1 MKSKINLKKYSRKNN
16 KKIKCSRKMM
26 KGGSFRSSFN
36 NMGKSMSKRNKSMP
50 SNFLINSEK
59 YPIYIP
65 PHNKKKLELEDL
77 YNCSIKRQ
85 ENLGFFEKYEYE
97 MKDDKSYEK
106 MNSKYLYRKKN
117 ADKEINEVF
126 NVYELTN
133 TNIGIEYN
141 KNKEKDKIGIFYEIS
156 LIDLN
161 VDLIQ
166 LAINTN
172 SLSISK
178 DPNNGSSYLGFTNNF
193 PALVYNNDRESF
205 TYTSRTNAKWTT
217 IYEDNTFDRDDIF
230 EITNSN
236 PNYPHPSHTPKF
248 SEQNKITNQDLYM
261 QKYTEIKD
269 RLLSGDDIK
278 DLLEQDIFRMRVKV
292 ECENDESLADL
303 AKLDFIISQNIN
315 WVLKNALWLEKYLEI
330 RTVDNSLKAK
340 QLLTLIGKKYEC
352 DLSNLD
358 EHYIIVDEMTIDGIK
373 YVICGYPEKKMKEII
388 LNFWQENVDT
398 SNETDIFFYNE
409 LKKLHKLKETLKLL
423 IDFYNFKEPLS
434 SKNIKDNTKELYKFF
449 STKIDARF
457 KNISKLFTEFYE
469 NNKILKDEKEYKNFI
484 ENYLE
489 NAQNYYNEIA
499 KQYFD
504 KIMTTIRYIFIVF
517 IKNVDDTLRP
527 MIFNI
532 KEFEKKHIPI
542 LERLNKLVK
551 NELPYKF
558 GIIEDEYK
566 SEYKYNP
573 ISSYD
578 NKEEY
583 NSNNEYKLFYSS
595 YKYGNFFHINTEYI
609 HTMGNIYR
617 KDYEYK
623 QSITL
628 EEIIYACNVN
638 SEINSLISYWKAVKL
653 NYNVREYDLSFPSL
667 KQIKSRSDIVYDKY
681 EADIKSKEVLS
692 DKKITINKSFDKIF
706 DEIFNNKNLKN
717 SKIKIIMIY
726 KINIQSY
733 KIILKYTNNENIDE
747 IYILE
752 IESSITELIDNII
765 NKLYD
770 NIILN
775 KISKIITFNDS
786 DRPIFFKV
794 ISIDVITEKDYKK
807 IFTYNPII
815 LYYINQHK
823 RTNSIKK
830 EIFQNNLNKLI
841 PKNTQLNNIDNN
853 IMNKVLNTYN
863 KTQNDIIDTSIYYM
877 NAMLNVNNIKILSYL
892 INLYNIEIY
901 KIYPWIVKNFLE
913 DKYYNDAENYKNNLY
928 CNNRLYYS
936 NKFTGC
942 DTKMCDDSYIN
953 CVYYNI
959 NNCGYDFIETID
971 NQLNKIVIYIIP
983 SNLNTTNQTHKFLS
997 NINDVDFNSKQMIFE
1012 LDKLYLS
1019 KNSIIYTH
1027 TFPNIIYFCLHFHI
1041 INTDNYKREK
1051 HFTEKGT
1058 YIIQD
1063 IFTTDIIK
1071 NLNTNSNYY
1080 RNSNYSVIRQ
1090 Q

>member
-1 MKSKINLKKYSRKNN
+1 MIKKKSHVRKYSRKVKN
-16 KKIKCSRKMM
+16 KKVKCSRKVLR
-26 KGGSFRSSFN
+26 GGSRVSHPISFTIPEPFTLRSHTSTKWRQTKQEKETN
-36 NMGKSMSKRNKSMP
+36 
-50 SNFLINSEK
+50 SNI
-59 YPIYIP
+59 IR
-65 PHNKKKLELEDL
+65 KLQNL
-77 YNCSIKRQ
+77 YNCAITKKEEF
-85 ENLGFFEKYEYE
+85 ENFEKYEYE
-97 MKDDKSYEK
+97 SEYKKTDTNPKTR
-106 MNSKYLYRKKN
+106 YLYRKIN

-133 TNIGIEYN
+133 TSIGIEYN
-141 KNKEKDKIGIFYEIS
+141 KNKKKDEIGIFYEIS

-172 SLSISK
+172 SLSILK
-178 DPNNGSSYLGFTNNF
+178 DTNDGNSYLGFTNNF
-193 PALVYNNDRESF
+193 PALVYNTDRTSF
-205 TYTSRTNAKWTT
+205 TYTSRTNAKWTNV
-217 IYEDNTFDRDDIF
+217 YEDNTFNKDDEFVIKKK
-230 EITNSN
+230 ETNAK
-236 PNYPHPSHTPKF
+236 YLHPSHKPEF
-248 SEQNKITNQDLYM
+248 AEQNKITNQALYM
-261 QKYTEIKD
+261 QKYTEIKE
-269 RLLSGDDIK
+269 RLISGGDIK
-278 DLLEQDIFRMRVKV
+278 DVLIQDIFRMRVKV

-315 WVLKNALWLEKYLEI
+315 WLLKNALWLEKYLQI
-330 RTVDNSLKAK
+330 RTVDSSLTSQHLK
-340 QLLTLIGKKYEC
+340 TLIGEKYES
-352 DLSNLD
+352 DLSDLD
-358 EHYIIVDEMTIDGIK
+358 EHYIIVDETTIDGVK

-388 LNFWQENVDT
+388 LNFWQEGLEKR
-398 SNETDIFFYNE
+398 NEIDINFCDE

-423 IDFYNFKEPLS
+423 IEFYNFKEPLS

-469 NNKILKDEKEYKNFI
+469 NNKKLKDEKEYKNFI
-484 ENYLE
+484 ENYLK

-499 KQYFD
+499 KQYFY

-517 IKNVDDTLRP
+517 IKNIDDTLRP

-532 KEFEKKHIPI
+532 KELEKKHIPI

-551 NELPYKF
+551 NELPYRF
-558 GIIEDEYK
+558 GIIEDEDK

-628 EEIIYACNVN
+628 EEIIYACSVN
-638 SEINSLISYWKAVKL
+638 SETNLLIPYWKEVKI
-653 NYNVREYDLSFPSL
+653 NYNVREYGLSFPSP
-667 KQIKSRSDIVYDKY
+667 KQTESRSDIVYDKY
-681 EADIKSKEVLS
+681 DKSKEKNSKEVLPEQN
-692 DKKITINKSFDKIF
+692 ITTNKPFDT
-706 DEIFNNKNLKN
+706 IFNNENIKNL
-717 SKIKIIMIY
+717 KIKIIMIY

-733 KIILKYTNNENIDE
+733 KIILKYTNTENIDN
-747 IYILE
+747 IYILS
-752 IESSITELIDNII
+752 IESSIVVLIDNII
-765 NKLYD
+765 KKLYN

-786 DRPIFFKV
+786 DKPIFFKV

-823 RTNSIKK
+823 RTNSLKK

-841 PKNTQLNNIDNN
+841 PKDTQINNIDNN
-853 IMNKVLNTYN
+853 IMNKVLNTYK

-892 INLYNIEIY
+892 INIYNIELY

-913 DKYYNDAENYKNNLY
+913 DTYYNNAENYKNNLY

-942 DTKMCDDSYIN
+942 DSKICNDSYIN

-983 SNLNTTNQTHKFLS
+983 SNLNTTNQTHNFLS

-1019 KNSIIYTH
+1019 KNSLIFTH

>member
-1 MKSKINLKKYSRKNN
+1 MNMKKHSRKLKN
-16 KKIKCSRKMM
+16 KKFKCSKKMM
-26 KGGSFRSSFN
+26 SGGSMRSLSSLS
-36 NMGKSMSKRNKSMP
+36 SMSNRNKRMASK
-50 SNFLINSEK
+50 FFTNSK
-59 YPIYIP
+59 KDTSYIP

-77 YNCSIKRQ
+77 YNCIIKGQ
-85 ENLGFFEKYEYE
+85 ENLEIFEKYEYE
-97 MKDDKSYEK
+97 MKDNMLYEK

-117 ADKEINEVF
+117 ANKEINEVF

-133 TNIGIEYN
+133 TSIGIEYN
-141 KNKEKDKIGIFYEIS
+141 KNKEKDKIGIFYELS

-193 PALVYNNDRESF
+193 PALVYNNDRTSF

-217 IYEDNTFDRDDIF
+217 VYEDNTFNKDDEFVI
-230 EITNSN
+230 EKKDTN
-236 PNYPHPSHTPKF
+236 PKYPHPSHKPEF
-248 SEQNKITNQDLYM
+248 SEKNKITNQDLYM

-269 RLLSGDDIK
+269 RLLSGGDIK
-278 DLLEQDIFRMRVKV
+278 DVLVQDIFRMRVKV

-532 KEFEKKHIPI
+532 KELEKKHIPI

-653 NYNVREYDLSFPSL
+653 NYNVREYDLSFPSP
-667 KQIKSRSDIVYDKY
+667 KHTESRSDIVYD
-681 EADIKSKEVLS
+681 
-692 DKKITINKSFDKIF
+692 
-706 DEIFNNKNLKN
+706 
-717 SKIKIIMIY
+717 
-726 KINIQSY
+726 
-733 KIILKYTNNENIDE
+733 
-747 IYILE
+747 
-752 IESSITELIDNII
+752 
-765 NKLYD
+765 LYD
-770 NIILN
+770 
-775 KISKIITFNDS
+775 KTKEKTKKKRIS
-786 DRPIFFKV
+786 
-794 ISIDVITEKDYKK
+794 
-807 IFTYNPII
+807 
-815 LYYINQHK
+815 
-823 RTNSIKK
+823 
-830 EIFQNNLNKLI
+830 
-841 PKNTQLNNIDNN
+841 
-853 IMNKVLNTYN
+853 
-863 KTQNDIIDTSIYYM
+863 
-877 NAMLNVNNIKILSYL
+877 
-892 INLYNIEIY
+892 
-901 KIYPWIVKNFLE
+901 
-913 DKYYNDAENYKNNLY
+913 
-928 CNNRLYYS
+928 
-936 NKFTGC
+936 
-942 DTKMCDDSYIN
+942 
-953 CVYYNI
+953 
-959 NNCGYDFIETID
+959 
-971 NQLNKIVIYIIP
+971 
-983 SNLNTTNQTHKFLS
+983 
-997 NINDVDFNSKQMIFE
+997 
-1012 LDKLYLS
+1012 
-1019 KNSIIYTH
+1019 
-1027 TFPNIIYFCLHFHI
+1027 
-1041 INTDNYKREK
+1041 
-1051 HFTEKGT
+1051 
-1058 YIIQD
+1058 
-1063 IFTTDIIK
+1063 
-1071 NLNTNSNYY
+1071 
-1080 RNSNYSVIRQ
+1080 
-1090 Q
+1090 

>member
-340 QLLTLIGKKYEC
+340 QLLTLIGKKYE
-352 DLSNLD
+352 S
-358 EHYIIVDEMTIDGIK
+358 
-373 YVICGYPEKKMKEII
+373 
-388 LNFWQENVDT
+388 FWGV
-398 SNETDIFFYNE
+398 
-409 LKKLHKLKETLKLL
+409 
-423 IDFYNFKEPLS
+423 
-434 SKNIKDNTKELYKFF
+434 
-449 STKIDARF
+449 
-457 KNISKLFTEFYE
+457 
-469 NNKILKDEKEYKNFI
+469 
-484 ENYLE
+484 
-489 NAQNYYNEIA
+489 
-499 KQYFD
+499 
-504 KIMTTIRYIFIVF
+504 
-517 IKNVDDTLRP
+517 
-527 MIFNI
+527 
-532 KEFEKKHIPI
+532 
-542 LERLNKLVK
+542 
-551 NELPYKF
+551 
-558 GIIEDEYK
+558 
-566 SEYKYNP
+566 
-573 ISSYD
+573 
-578 NKEEY
+578 
-583 NSNNEYKLFYSS
+583 
-595 YKYGNFFHINTEYI
+595 
-609 HTMGNIYR
+609 
-617 KDYEYK
+617 
-623 QSITL
+623 
-628 EEIIYACNVN
+628 
-638 SEINSLISYWKAVKL
+638 SL
-653 NYNVREYDLSFPSL
+653 
-667 KQIKSRSDIVYDKY
+667 
-681 EADIKSKEVLS
+681 
-692 DKKITINKSFDKIF
+692 
-706 DEIFNNKNLKN
+706 
-717 SKIKIIMIY
+717 
-726 KINIQSY
+726 
-733 KIILKYTNNENIDE
+733 
-747 IYILE
+747 
-752 IESSITELIDNII
+752 
-765 NKLYD
+765 
-770 NIILN
+770 
-775 KISKIITFNDS
+775 
-786 DRPIFFKV
+786 
-794 ISIDVITEKDYKK
+794 
-807 IFTYNPII
+807 
-815 LYYINQHK
+815 
-823 RTNSIKK
+823 
-830 EIFQNNLNKLI
+830 
-841 PKNTQLNNIDNN
+841 
-853 IMNKVLNTYN
+853 
-863 KTQNDIIDTSIYYM
+863 
-877 NAMLNVNNIKILSYL
+877 
-892 INLYNIEIY
+892 
-901 KIYPWIVKNFLE
+901 
-913 DKYYNDAENYKNNLY
+913 
-928 CNNRLYYS
+928 
-936 NKFTGC
+936 
-942 DTKMCDDSYIN
+942 
-953 CVYYNI
+953 
-959 NNCGYDFIETID
+959 
-971 NQLNKIVIYIIP
+971 
-983 SNLNTTNQTHKFLS
+983 
-997 NINDVDFNSKQMIFE
+997 
-1012 LDKLYLS
+1012 
-1019 KNSIIYTH
+1019 
-1027 TFPNIIYFCLHFHI
+1027 
-1041 INTDNYKREK
+1041 
-1051 HFTEKGT
+1051 
-1058 YIIQD
+1058 
-1063 IFTTDIIK
+1063 
-1071 NLNTNSNYY
+1071 
-1080 RNSNYSVIRQ
+1080 
-1090 Q
+1090 